1 MEGTAKDLLLALEGL
16 EREKNIKRED
26 ILKTIED
33 ALVSALRKNL
43 GKTAQISAKIDVETG
58 SIKAF
63 QLLNVVE
70 KVGNPETDICV
81 EDAKAHLKNPKVGDT
96 VTITL
101 EVKDFSRIAAQ
112 IAKQVLIQKVR
123 SIERDNFY
131 KEYKPREGEVI
142 TGSVRRFSDRDII
155 VDLGKIEAIFP
166 YCEQIHKER
175 YTTGSRVKAVIAK
188 VLSPA
193 DLAEIND
200 DPTLGRYKSA
210 AFRLDKGQRGPYV
223 ILSRANGKFLEE
235 LFKVEVPEIEEGI
248 VEIKKIERDPGFHAK
263 VMVSSIDSKIDPI
276 GTCVGMR
283 GIRIRAVMNELSGE
297 RIDLIGYSNDVSTV
311 LMNSISP
318 AKADY
323 VKIISASEKKALIVV
338 PDDQLAI
345 AIGKD
350 WQNIKLASRLTGW
363 DITVKSETQKAHS
376 EQVAVE
382 NLQRLFVNIEGV
394 GPALAEVLQ
403 KAGFSNVEQLATA
416 TAEHLSA
423 VQGIGDKTAEKI
435 IEGAKKFLA
444 DRELKEEVRAQA
456 AAEQAERVAE
466 KEAQKAK
473 KTAEKAAKKAAA
485 KAAKAEQSDEAPAPE
500 GDAHDDQKDNQ

>member
-1 MEGTAKDLLLALEGL
+1 MEGTAKDLILALEGL

-43 GKTAQISAKIDVETG
+43 GKTAQISASINVETG
-58 SIKAF
+58 VIQAF
-63 QLLNVVE
+63 QVLNVVE
-70 KVGNPETDICV
+70 KVGNPETDISV
-81 EDAKAHLKNPKVGDT
+81 EDAKQHLKNPQVGDT

-123 SIERDNFY
+123 GIERDNFY

-155 VDLGKIEAIFP
+155 VDLGKVEAIFP

-200 DPTLGRYKSA
+200 DPTLSRYKSA

-223 ILSRANGKFLEE
+223 ILSRANSKFLEE

-248 VEIKKIERDPGFHAK
+248 VEIKKVERDPGFHAK
-263 VMVSSIDSKIDPI
+263 VIVSSIDNKIDPI

-297 RIDLIGYSNDVSTV
+297 RIDLIAHSDDISTV
-311 LMNSISP
+311 LMNSLSP
-318 AKADY
+318 AKANY
-323 VKIISASEKKALIVV
+323 VKITNATEKKALVIV

-363 DITVKSETQKAHS
+363 DINVKSETQKARS

-403 KAGFSNVEQLATA
+403 KAGFSNVEQLAAA
-416 TAEHLSA
+416 TPEHLSA

-444 DRELKEEVRAQA
+444 DREAKEVVREQA
-456 AAEQAERVAE
+456 AAEQAAHVAAKEAE
-466 KEAQKAK
+466 KAQKA
-473 KTAEKAAKKAAA
+473 AAKAAKKAAA
-485 KAAKAEQSDEAPAPE
+485 RAKAEQATAEEPATE
-500 GDAHDDQKDNQ
+500 GDAHDDQKDN

>member
-1 MEGTAKDLLLALEGL
+1 MEGNAKDLVLALEGL

-43 GKTAQISAKIDVETG
+43 GKTAQITAKIDVETG
-58 SIKAF
+58 SIKAY
-63 QLLNVVE
+63 QLLTVTERVV
-70 KVGNPETDICV
+70 NPETEITV
-81 EDAKAHLKNPKVGDT
+81 ENAKQHAKNPKVGDT

-131 KEYKPREGEVI
+131 NEYKPREGEVI

-155 VDLGKIEAIFP
+155 VDLGKIEAILP
-166 YCEQIHKER
+166 YCEQIHRER

-188 VLSPA
+188 VLNQN
-193 DLAEIND
+193 DLANIGD
-200 DPTLGRYKSA
+200 DPVLGRYKSA

-223 ILSRANGKFLEE
+223 ILSRANNRFLEE

-248 VEIKKIERDPGFHAK
+248 VEIKKIERDPGFRAK
-263 VMVSSIDSKIDPI
+263 VIVSSIDNKIDPI

-297 RIDLIGYSNDVSTV
+297 RIDLINYADDISTV
-311 LMNSISP
+311 LMNSIAP
-318 AKADY
+318 AKASY
-323 VKIISASEKKALIVV
+323 IKITNATDKKALIIV

-363 DITVKSETQKAHS
+363 DLTVKSETQKAHS

-382 NLQRLFVNIEGV
+382 NIQRLFAKVEGI
-394 GPALAEVLQ
+394 GDKMSEVLQ
-403 KAGFSNVEQLATA
+403 KAGFTTVEQLAQA
-416 TAEHLSA
+416 TPEHLA
-423 VQGIGDKTAEKI
+423 TVQGIGEKMAENI
-435 IEGAKKFLA
+435 IAGAKKYLV
-444 DRELKEEVRAQA
+444 DLEDKEGIREQSMAMQQA
-456 AAEQAERVAE
+456 REAE
-466 KEAQKAK
+466 KEAKKAAK
-473 KTAEKAAKKAAA
+473 EAKKAAA
-485 KAAKAEQSDEAPAPE
+485 KAAQEQEQTNE
-500 GDAHDDQKDNQ
+500 QKDN

>member
-33 ALVSALRKNL
+33 ALVSALRKNV
-43 GKTAQISAKIDVETG
+43 GKTAQINAKIDVESG
-58 SIKAF
+58 SITAY
-63 QLLNVVE
+63 QLLNVVS
-70 KVGNPETDICV
+70 KVANPEMEISIA
-81 EDAKAHLKNPKVGDT
+81 DAKEHLKNPKEGDV
-96 VTITL
+96 VTIPL
-101 EVKDFSRIAAQ
+101 EVNEFSRIAAQ

-155 VDLGKIEAIFP
+155 VDLGKVEAIFP

-175 YTTGSRVKAVIAK
+175 YSTGSRIKAVIAK

-200 DPTLGRYKSA
+200 DPVLGRYKSA
-210 AFRLDKGQRGPYV
+210 AYRLDKGQRGPYV

-235 LFKVEVPEIEEGI
+235 LLKVEVPEIEEGI
-248 VEIKKIERDPGFHAK
+248 VEIKKVERDPGFRAK
-263 VMVSSIDSKIDPI
+263 VIVSSSDNKIDPI

-297 RIDLIGYSNDVSTV
+297 RIDLINHSDDISSI
-311 LMNSISP
+311 LINSISP
-318 AKADY
+318 AKANLI
-323 VKIISASEKKALIVV
+323 KITDVTTKKATIIV

-345 AIGKD
+345 ALGKD

-363 DITVKSETQKAHS
+363 DLTVKSESQKAHA

-382 NLQRLFVNIEGV
+382 NTQRLFSEVEGV

-403 KAGFSNVEQLATA
+403 KAGFTTVEQLAAA
-416 TAEHLSA
+416 TTEHLAA

-435 IEGAKKFLA
+435 IEGAKKYLA
-444 DRELKEEVRAQA
+444 DQEDKEGIREQSMAVQQVRT
-456 AAEQAERVAE
+456 AE
-466 KEAQKAK
+466 KEATKAQ
-473 KTAEKAAKKAAA
+473 KAAA
-485 KAAKAEQSDEAPAPE
+485 KAAKKAAKAAAQETAEQTDATVKEVANDEK
-500 GDAHDDQKDNQ
+500 GN